1 MENPPNPVGS
11 GEGDRR
17 QPEVLTLCTGNAA
30 RSVMAGAML
39 RSAPVHIVT
48 AGTHVVEGQPMS
60 RRTRDALASVEMV
73 ADGHRSHQLTDGDV
87 ATADLIIAMAGE
99 HVNFIRRRYPE
110 AAAKTASIK
119 RLCRD
124 LPDGP
129 EPLAERVA
137 RLDLAEAVIDGWE
150 DVEDPAGG
158 DDEMYLACARELA
171 GFCMEL
177 LPRLRGPVLLSPDP
191 STGRL
196 GGEGLG

>member
-1 MENPPNPVGS
+1 METPPNPASS
-11 GEGDRR
+11 GGDDRP

-39 RSAPVHIVT
+39 RSAAVHIVT

-73 ADGHRSHQLTDGDV
+73 ADGHRSHQLTDRDV

-110 AAAKTASIK
+110 AAARSGSIK

-124 LPDGP
+124 LSDGP
-129 EPLAERVA
+129 EPLTERVA
-137 RLDLAEAVIDGWE
+137 RLNLAGVVIDGWE

-171 GFCMEL
+171 GLSLEL
-177 LPRLRGPVLLSPDP
+177 LPRLR
-191 STGRL
+191 
-196 GGEGLG
+196 

>member
-1 MENPPNPVGS
+1 MAASSVHPMTTPPNPVRS
-11 GEGDRR
+11 GADDRP

-60 RRTRDALASVEMV
+60 RRTRDALASVEMA
-73 ADGHRSHQLTDGDV
+73 ADGHRSHQLTDRDV
-87 ATADLIIAMAGE
+87 ADADLIIAMAGE

-110 AAAKTASIK
+110 AAAKTGSVK

-124 LPDGP
+124 LSDGP
-129 EPLAERVA
+129 EPLTERVA
-137 RLDLAEAVIDGWE
+137 QLALAEVVIDEWE

-158 DDEMYLACARELA
+158 DDEMYVACARELA
-171 GFCMEL
+171 ALSVEL
-177 LPRLRGPVLLSPDP
+177 LPRLR
-191 STGRL
+191 
-196 GGEGLG
+196 

>member
-1 MENPPNPVGS
+1 MSTQSNPVSSVENDGL
-11 GEGDRR
+11 R
-17 QPEVLTLCTGNAA
+17 QPQVLTLCTGNAA

-60 RRTRDALASVEMV
+60 RRTRDALASVETV
-73 ADGHRSHQLTDGDV
+73 ADGHRSHQLTDDDV
-87 ATADLIIAMAGE
+87 DNADLLIAMAGE

-110 AAAKTASIK
+110 AAARTGSIK

-124 LPDGP
+124 LSDGP
-129 EPLAERVA
+129 EPLTERVA
-137 RLDLAEAVIDGWE
+137 RLGLAEVVIDGWE

-171 GFCMEL
+171 GLCLTL
-177 LPRLRGPVLLSPDP
+177 LPRLR
-191 STGRL
+191 
-196 GGEGLG
+196 

>member
-1 MENPPNPVGS
+1 METRSIPVDAA
-11 GEGDRR
+11 EDEERR

-39 RSAPVHIVT
+39 RSAPVNIVT

-87 ATADLIIAMAGE
+87 DSADLIIAMAGE
-99 HVNFIRRRYPE
+99 HVNFIRRRYPG
-110 AAAKTASIK
+110 AAAKTGSIK
-119 RLCRD
+119 RLVRD
-124 LPDGP
+124 LSDGP
-129 EPLAERVA
+129 EPLTERVA
-137 RLDLAEAVIDGWE
+137 RLGLADVAIDGWE

-171 GFCMEL
+171 GLCLAL
-177 LPRLRGPVLLSPDP
+177 LPRLS
-191 STGRL
+191 
-196 GGEGLG
+196 